1 MKFGCRRERVIAVL
15 FLAVTLAKPFDYS
28 LNPLDVVVCRND
40 ETDNRFVK
48 ILTKYADSLTVIYRF
63 GKFGKRRKPRRYSPV
78 VGVEIE
84 KITEISGVVTLD
96 FYRSVRF
103 GYDGFVA
110 ERKDFV
116 AVFRKFF

>member
-1 MKFGCRRERVIAVL
+1 M
-15 FLAVTLAKPFDYS
+15 
-28 LNPLDVVVCRND
+28 
-40 ETDNRFVK
+40 
-48 ILTKYADSLTVIYRF
+48 IYRF
-63 GKFGKRRKPRRYSPV
+63 GKFGKCRKPRRYSPV
-78 VGVEIE
+78 VGVKIE

-116 AVFRKFF
+116 TIVGKFFKTKKRGDCPRVMIT